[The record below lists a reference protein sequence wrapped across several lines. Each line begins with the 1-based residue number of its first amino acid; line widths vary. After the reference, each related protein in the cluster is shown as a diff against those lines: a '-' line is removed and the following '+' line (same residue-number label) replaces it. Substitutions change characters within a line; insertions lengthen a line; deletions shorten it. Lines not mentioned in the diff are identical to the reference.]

1 MVAGIDELISRS
13 FSESLKK
20 NLPKDLKKEVG
31 LELFKKYGI
40 SIQQGIKDYGKV
52 HEILLNFLGSDLND
66 FEKKCLSEVLTLKIK
81 KQTTFLTF
89 RDKDLVNNIL
99 KILGDD
105 ELRKIIEKT
114 ISQSRLNS
122 EIISIC
128 NLPKTSAYRKINYLK
143 RNGLLIDE
151 ELEFT
156 SKRRAIPKITTIFQ
170 KIQFE
175 WNYKQKIVELTIPLE
190 IVKKSSSL
198 TVMGLV

>member
-1 MVAGIDELISRS
+1 MAGIDELISRS
-13 FSESLKK
+13 FSESIKK
-20 NLPKDLKKEVG
+20 NLPKDLGNKIK

-52 HEILLNFLGSDLND
+52 HEILLKFLGSDLNN
-66 FEKKCLSEVLTLKIK
+66 FEKKCLSEILTLNIK
-81 KQTTFLTF
+81 KQSASLVIK
-89 RDKDLVNNIL
+89 DKNLVNNIL
-99 KILGDD
+99 KIFGDD

-114 ISQSRLNS
+114 ISQSLLNS
-122 EIISIC
+122 EIISEC

-143 RNGLLIDE
+143 RNGLLMDE
-151 ELEFT
+151 EIEFT

-175 WNYKQKIVELTIPLE
+175 WNLKQKVVELTMPLDF
-190 IVKKSSSL
+190 VKKSSSL